1 MVKMLKDILKF
12 TQVLA
17 PVAVSASTN
26 STGVDVAN
34 FGSLTFVVEVGAESA
49 GMDSASNKYDIII
62 QHSDVDT
69 DGSYAACGADDFLVG
84 AGEAGEV
91 PASGIAKALDAIADT
106 AGTYLVHYRGTKRYA
121 RIRLLE
127 TGTAAAPFS
136 ILAVGGHAH
145 LNPSL

>member
-1 MVKMLKDILKF
+1 MIKMLKDTLKF

-17 PVAVSASTN
+17 PVAVSATTN
-26 STGVDVAN
+26 TTGVDVAN
-34 FGSLTFVVEVGAESA
+34 FGSLTFVVETGVESA
-49 GMDSASNKYDIII
+49 GMDSASNKFDIII

-84 AGEAGEV
+84 GGEAGET
-91 PASGIAKALDAIADT
+91 PASGIAKSLDATTDT
-106 AGTYLVHYRGTKRYA
+106 PGTYLVHYRGTKRYA

-127 TGTAAAPFS
+127 TGTAAAPMS
-136 ILAVGGHAH
+136 VVAVAGHAH

>member
-62 QHSDVDT
+62 QHSNVDT

-91 PASGIAKALDAIADT
+91 PASGIAKALDEVADT
-106 AGTYLVHYRGTKRYA
+106 AGTYLVHYRGTKRSA